1 MLLTK
6 RWRQSNDAN
15 ATKSPTQQTTK
26 TFYLSGGYYYETGK
40 NTL

>member
-6 RWRQSNDAN
+6 RWRQSNDAE
-15 ATKSPTQQTTK
+15 ATKPIFKKTTK
-26 TFYLSGGYYYETGK
+26 TFYLSGGNNYETGK

>member
-6 RWRQSNDAN
+6 RWRQSNDAD
-15 ATKSPTQQTTK
+15 ATKPHTQQTTN
-26 TFYLSGGYYYETGK
+26 TFYLSGGNYYETGK